1 MNALILAIAIAAAA
15 VLLVIFGTSIYCRYL
30 GISRGRAALL
40 LLVAVAGGIGTG
52 LYFSEQ
58 LRRGQMPDWRVAFI
72 VGLAG
77 FLPAVLIPF
86 LAKLYLKWLCGQLT
100 EAERNSGMEGVR
112 TWLRGGNLFC
122 VLFLSLCAW
131 QLFGYSFLGVMAL
144 TLMALLAY
152 PVLNM
157 ASISSQ
163 PAQPMETKT
172 NTENLK
178 TERERV
184 LKMLDDG
191 KITAQESAD
200 LLSALSLSDK
210 TAQEVKSPPSSPQRK
225 MVMVGLVLLLIG
237 FFLPWFSINP
247 GKEMGRAM
255 GDMQQGMNQMM
266 PQNQDIH
273 FQTPFELKTGYVNIG
288 AGDIKY
294 GLGWLVLLLGIA
306 AAALPYLATNLS
318 VQDRQKATLIG
329 LGIGGIILVY
339 LLTQNIRFVSV
350 GILLAM
356 AGYALQFMGT
366 LKEKELRLG

>member
-1 MNALILAIAIAAAA
+1 
-15 VLLVIFGTSIYCRYL
+15 
-30 GISRGRAALL
+30 
-40 LLVAVAGGIGTG
+40 
-52 LYFSEQ
+52 
-58 LRRGQMPDWRVAFI
+58 MPDWRVAFI

-77 FLPAVLIPF
+77 LLPVVLIPF
-86 LAKLYLKWLCGQLT
+86 LTKLYLKWLCDQLT
-100 EAERNSGMEGVR
+100 EAEKNSGMEGVR

-122 VLFLSLCAW
+122 ALFLSLCAW
-131 QLFGYSFLGVMAL
+131 QLFGYSFWGVLAL

-163 PAQPMETKT
+163 PTQPMETKT
-172 NTENLK
+172 NTENLS

-210 TAQEVKSPPSSPQRK
+210 TAQEVKSPPTSPQRK

-273 FQTPFELKTGYVNIG
+273 FQTPFELKTGSVNIG